1 MPADPILTKAQQI
14 MLLKDVINEMM
25 NRGRRM
31 TAEEQ
36 QWCETLAAVASA
48 LKQEPMHG

>member
-1 MPADPILTKAQQI
+1 MPVLIPNSTTWS
-14 MLLKDVINEMM
+14 
-25 NRGRRM
+25 RRM

-48 LKQEPMHG
+48 LKQEMVYDVHG